1 MNRGKRHVIER
12 NIGRWKD
19 RTLQRPQPNRIPPAV
34 ICLYYTDSPQKV
46 FSAYDN
52 LRVWYPL
59 FIPAGILVCLLTM
72 YLTGYFS

>member
-1 MNRGKRHVIER
+1 MSLKEIWADGKTRHYSVHSQT
-12 NIGRWKD
+12 G
-19 RTLQRPQPNRIPPAV
+19 IPPAV
-34 ICLYYTDSPQKV
+34 ICLYYADSPQKV